1 MLLIL
6 LFYRR
11 WNQGKE
17 KLDGISLMAQWLRLC
32 APNARGP
39 ISIPGWGTS
48 SHTTT
53 GSLRMPP
60 WRLKILHAA
69 PKRVGTATN
78 DKNKKTPN
86 WTIHEKNKIKTD
98 QPETLS
104 CGALQQRESL
114 SIHLWKRVR
123 KAGQGAGT
131 AGPIGWPPQQR
142 WVRSDPLLQIKPESL
157 LQLLHRAG
165 KMATVIKK
173 KKKKKER
180 LLSGIICK
188 QVWEFTGQMLALTE
202 SEGWDLAKKA
212 AQLINSACLPPADLR
227 ECLILQLTLN
237 EDWAG
242 LGGWKGPWIFFAE
255 NNPGSWI
262 HMRAG
267 FWPQEKFRGWAP
279 PSLSGVDVIFWSSC
293 CPAPWKLKLQC
304 HSPLL

>member
-69 PKRVGTATN
+69 TKRLGTATN

-157 LQLLHRAG
+157 LHLLHRAG

-173 KKKKKER
+173 KKKKKKGCFRELFVSKCEN
-180 LLSGIICK
+180 LLGRCWHSQNLKGGIWRRK
-188 QVWEFTGQMLALTE
+188 QHSWSIQRVCLQLIYVSAWFCSLPWMRTGLDWVGGRDPESSLLRTIQEAEFT
-202 SEGWDLAKKA
+202 W
-212 AQLINSACLPPADLR
+212 
-227 ECLILQLTLN
+227 
-237 EDWAG
+237 G
-242 LGGWKGPWIFFAE
+242 LGSGLRRSSG
-255 NNPGSWI
+255 
-262 HMRAG
+262 AG
-267 FWPQEKFRGWAP
+267 
-279 PSLSGVDVIFWSSC
+279 
-293 CPAPWKLKLQC
+293 
-304 HSPLL
+304 HLLPFLELM